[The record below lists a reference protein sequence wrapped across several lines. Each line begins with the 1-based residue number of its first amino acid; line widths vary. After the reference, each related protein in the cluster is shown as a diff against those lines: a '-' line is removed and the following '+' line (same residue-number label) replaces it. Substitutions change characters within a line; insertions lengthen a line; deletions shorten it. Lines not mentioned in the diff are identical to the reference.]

1 MEAYIYTIVEKE
13 KMDDVLKAFFYSIE
27 LPIQLLD
34 EEGNILVQY
43 GKRTQYCINFTKH
56 LTTHETCQQIHA
68 TAGRRAMTLGEAY
81 IFSCHSNLS
90 HIVFPLLNHDQLFGS
105 VLVGPFL
112 LETPDSTMVLDVGR
126 RYPDLTMEDL
136 MELYDDAHDIP
147 QVAPQRVTQ
156 ISHMLYY
163 MFSNLLTDSRE
174 QFAINQK
181 KLHQQAKI
189 SESVQRYKEVLPT
202 ETVDYPLE
210 QERELLTRVKMG
222 DLKGART
229 VLNNLLGFL
238 LTATKSTGDVKNR
251 CAELCSLLSRTAME
265 NGAPSGQVLRVNN
278 DFLQKLPDYK
288 NFDDLC
294 YALLEV
300 LDSFM
305 ESMFPGAGSEMSKPV
320 REAMEYIT
328 KYFAT
333 PLTLQD
339 VAEQVHLNPSYF
351 SRIFK
356 QVTGSSFKEYLTM
369 IRVEESKRLLQNTD
383 YTLLSIAIAVGFEDQ
398 SYFSRVFKKQTGLTP
413 KQFRG

>member
-1 MEAYIYTIVEKE
+1 MGAYIYTIVDQEE
-13 KMDDVLKAFFYSIE
+13 MDQVLKSFFYSVN

-34 EEGNILVQY
+34 EEGNVLVHY
-43 GKRTQYCINFTKH
+43 GEKTQYCKH
-56 LTTHETCQQIHA
+56 FNSHATTADTCQQIHA

-112 LETPDSTMVLDVGR
+112 LENPDSTMVLDVGR
-126 RYPDLTMEDL
+126 RYSEFDMEDL
-136 MELYDDAHDIP
+136 MELYDDAHELP
-147 QVAPQRVTQ
+147 QVQPSRVTQ
-156 ISHMLYY
+156 ISHLLYY
-163 MFSNLLTDSRE
+163 LFSNLIMDSKE
-174 QFAINQK
+174 QFVINQK

-189 SESVQRYKEVLPT
+189 SESVQRYKEVLLT
-202 ETVDYPLE
+202 ESVDYPFD
-210 QERELLTRVKMG
+210 QERELLSKVKMG
-222 DLKGART
+222 DLKGARF

-238 LTATKSTGDVKNR
+238 MTATKGSTDVKNR

-265 NGAPSGQVLRVNN
+265 NGAPSAAVLKMNSE
-278 DFLQKLPDYK
+278 FLQKLPDFK

-300 LDSFM
+300 LEGFM
-305 ESMFPGAGSEMSKPV
+305 DCMFPKAGGETARPI
-320 REAMEYIT
+320 REAMEYIA

-339 VAEQVHLNPSYF
+339 VANQVHLNPSYF

-356 QVTGSSFKEYLTM
+356 QVTGLSFKEYLTM
-369 IRVEESKRLLQNTD
+369 IRVEESKRLLQNTN
-383 YTLLSIAIAVGFEDQ
+383 YSLLSIAIAVGFEDQ
-398 SYFSRVFKKQTGLTP
+398 SYFSRVFKKQVGLTP
-413 KQFRG
+413 KQYRG